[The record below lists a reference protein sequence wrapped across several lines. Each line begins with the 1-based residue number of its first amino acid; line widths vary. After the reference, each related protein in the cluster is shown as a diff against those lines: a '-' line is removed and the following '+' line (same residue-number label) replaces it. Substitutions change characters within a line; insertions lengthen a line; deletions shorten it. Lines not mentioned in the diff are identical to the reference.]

1 MDWHK
6 FILVICIA
14 SLSLS
19 LSASTPVNSVSAPDK
34 SLNCNISESGQIFQN
49 AQSITVKVLSTEFL
63 GSGIILWK
71 KSAVYTVLTNAHVLQ
86 AGDRPYRIQT
96 PDGNIYAANVSQN
109 LNFGENDLA
118 LLQFQSPSTIYAVAS
133 LASSPKQGN
142 EVFVAGFPAT
152 EEGFQNQSLAFTTG
166 KISLILPKPL
176 EGGYQLGYTNDLKK
190 GMSGGPL
197 LNCQGK
203 VVGVNGMQ
211 AYPLWDAPSV
221 FQDGSKA
228 DEQLHQMIIRLS
240 WAVPMEKLVQ
250 MTPKSIKTKDSP
262 VLNKADKSDGR
273 GSLND

>member
-6 FILVICIA
+6 FTLVIYIA

-19 LSASTPVNSVSAPDK
+19 LSASTPVNSLSAADK
-34 SLNCNISESGQIFQN
+34 SLNCNISQSGQIFRN
-49 AQSITVKVLSTEFL
+49 AQSITVKILSADFL
-63 GSGIILWK
+63 GSGIILSK
-71 KSAVYTVLTNAHVLQ
+71 KAAIYTVLTNAHVLE

-96 PDGNIYAANVSQN
+96 PDGNIYAANVPQN

-118 LLQFQSPSTIYAVAS
+118 LLQFQSLSTIYATAS
-133 LASSPKQGN
+133 LTSSPTEGN
-142 EVFVAGFPAT
+142 EVFVAGFPVT
-152 EEGFQNQSLAFTTG
+152 EEGFQNQSLAFTAG
-166 KISLILPKPL
+166 KISLVLPKPL

-221 FQDGSKA
+221 FQDGSQA

-240 WAVPMEKLVQ
+240 TNRKACAND
-250 MTPKSIKTKDSP
+250 TKIY
-262 VLNKADKSDGR
+262 N
-273 GSLND
+273 N

>member
-6 FILVICIA
+6 FTLVIYIG
-14 SLSLS
+14 SLSLT
-19 LSASTPVNSVSAPDK
+19 LSASTPVNSVSAPYK
-34 SLNCNISESGQIFQN
+34 SFDCNISQSGQILHH
-49 AQSITVKVLSTEFL
+49 AQSITVKVLSADFL
-63 GSGIILWK
+63 GSGIMLRK
-71 KSAVYTVLTNAHVLQ
+71 KAAVYTVLTNAHVLQ

-96 PDGNIYAANVSQN
+96 SDGSIYAANLPQN
-109 LNFGENDLA
+109 SSFGENDLA
-118 LLQFQSPSTIYAVAS
+118 LLQFQSTTTIYGVAS
-133 LASSPKQGN
+133 LASSPKEGD

-152 EEGFQNQSLAFTTG
+152 EEGFQNQGLAFTAG
-166 KISLILPKPL
+166 KISLVLLKPL

-197 LNCQGK
+197 LNCQGE

-240 WAVPMEKLVQ
+240 WAVPIEKLVQ
-250 MTPKSIKTKDSP
+250 MTPKSTKTKDSP
-262 VLNKADKSDGR
+262 VLNKMLFEK
-273 GSLND
+273 